1 MTSIIDDTSTE
12 GHIAYSMSDRLNDPL
27 AQVRAYW
34 EALRD
39 DDGGLPMRSQ
49 INPRGIESALS
60 STFLIEQIAPGMARF
75 RIAGMDLADIM
86 GMEVRG
92 MPISTMISPK
102 ARADFASKLERVF
115 HTPAIL
121 TLNLL
126 ADTGI
131 GRPALSAR
139 MQILPMR
146 NLNGQPNLALGSISL
161 KGAFGRTPR
170 RFEISSAIV
179 VEINRPEAKPVEAT
193 AKRFAPTLFANTQT
207 HAFAETAESYE
218 PPRKGKPTPYLRL
231 VK

>member
-1 MTSIIDDTSTE
+1 MASIMDETGTDFHNAESAGE
-12 GHIAYSMSDRLNDPL
+12 PL

-39 DDGGLPMRSQ
+39 VDGGLPMRSQ
-49 INPRGIESALS
+49 ISPRGIEAALS
-60 STFLIEQIAPGMARF
+60 STFLIERIAPGMARF

-92 MPISTMISPK
+92 MPISTMISPN
-102 ARADFASKLERVF
+102 ARADFASKLECVF

-121 TLNLL
+121 TLNLK

-131 GRPALSAR
+131 GRPTLTAR
-139 MQILPMR
+139 MQILPIR
-146 NLNGQPNLALGSISL
+146 NLDGQPNLALGSISL

-170 RFEISSAIV
+170 RFEITAATV
-179 VEINRPEAKPVEAT
+179 VNINRPAAEKPEAT
-193 AKRFAPTLFANTQT
+193 RKRFVPTLFANSQP
-207 HAFAETAESYE
+207 HAFAEAGESYE
-218 PPRKGKPTPYLRL
+218 PPRRGKAISYLRL

>member
-1 MTSIIDDTSTE
+1 MASIMDETGTDY
-12 GHIAYSMSDRLNDPL
+12 HIAENANEPL

-39 DDGGLPMRSQ
+39 RDGGLPMRSQ
-49 INPRGIESALS
+49 ISPRGIEAALS
-60 STFLIEQIAPGMARF
+60 STFLIERIAPGMARF

-92 MPISTMISPK
+92 MPISTMISSS

-115 HTPAIL
+115 HSPAIL
-121 TLNLL
+121 TLNLQ

-131 GRPALSAR
+131 GRPTLTAC
-139 MQILPMR
+139 MQILPIR
-146 NLNGQPNLALGSISL
+146 NLDGQPNLALGSISL

-170 RFEISSAIV
+170 RFGISSATV
-179 VEINRPEAKPVEAT
+179 VELNRPSADKTEAT
-193 AKRFAPTLFANTQT
+193 PKRFVPTLFANAQPL
-207 HAFAETAESYE
+207 AFAEAGENYE
-218 PPRKGKPTPYLRL
+218 PPRKGKGISYLRL